1 MRTLEL
7 NKVSLWY
14 VSGLEWVEIKDEDGY
29 YTGEK
34 EQLFGTPTLIR
45 INIYPY
51 DDKIHS
57 TSFGK
62 DASLDMVGVTTDI
75 ILDKDG
81 LLFHN
86 EPSGDYSKT
95 YDYSVSSIGKSLNS
109 KKYGLKART

>member
-7 NKVSLWY
+7 NKTSLWY
-14 VSGLEWVEIKDEDGY
+14 VSGLEWVEIKDEDGH

-34 EQLFGTPTLIR
+34 EQVFGTPQLIKM
-45 INIYPY
+45 NIFPY

-62 DASLDMVGVTTDI
+62 DASIDMVGVTTDI
-75 ILDKDG
+75 ILDEHG
-81 LLFHN
+81 LLFHD

-95 YDYSVSSIGKSLNS
+95 YSYSLSSIAKSLNNI
-109 KKYGLKART
+109 KYGLKART